1 MSEELSGLAK
11 ALAEVEEAEKN
22 ELGVEVETPE
32 PEEEEPQEEI
42 KETIKEEPKEEPKK
56 EPEPVKVEE
65 EKPDAS
71 VFYKLRQEAK
81 KREELE
87 RELAELKQPKQAIPS
102 ADDDIEGHL
111 QGEIRELKETVGNL
125 TGIVGMTLHEKKEEQ
140 ELESAFSV
148 LGQFEK
154 RLESDKPDYQQAR
167 NHIARIYAEE
177 YKLKNPNMSEKQ
189 LVQAVA
195 GEIINVADY
204 AAANGKD
211 PASFIYERASLYGY
225 RPEVKEAKQEPAKK
239 QPDLSKIAANKEKS
253 AGMASGAGS
262 GVAHG
267 ITFEALE
274 GMSTEERMK
283 LSDSD
288 WARLGA

>member
-22 ELGVEVETPE
+22 ELGVVEETPE
-32 PEEEEPQEEI
+32 PEEEQIEAPKEE
-42 KETIKEEPKEEPKK
+42 IKEEPKEEPK
-56 EPEPVKVEE
+56 PEPVKVEE

-111 QGEIRELKETVGNL
+111 QAKVAQLEGTLNNVLGVVGQDL
-125 TGIVGMTLHEKKEEQ
+125 LAKKEEQ
-140 ELESAFSV
+140 ELESAFGV
-148 LGQFEK
+148 LNQYEK
-154 RLESDKPDYQQAR
+154 RLEAEKPDYQQAR

-177 YKLKNPNMSEKQ
+177 YKLKNPNMTEKQ

-195 GEIINVADY
+195 KEIINVADY

-225 RPEVKEAKQEPAKK
+225 RPEVKQEAKQESIKK
-239 QPDLSKIAANKEKS
+239 QPDLAKISANKEKS

-262 GVAHG
+262 GAAHG

-274 GMSTEERMK
+274 KMSTEERMK
-283 LSDSD
+283 ISDSD
-288 WARLGA
+288 WQRI

>member
-22 ELGVEVETPE
+22 ELGVVEETPE
-32 PEEEEPQEEI
+32 PEEEVEAPQEEA
-42 KETIKEEPKEEPKK
+42 KEEPKEEPK
-56 EPEPVKVEE
+56 PEPVKVEE

-87 RELAELKQPKQAIPS
+87 RELAELKQPKQAMPS

-111 QGEIRELKETVGNL
+111 TAKVAQLEGTLNNVLGVVGQDL
-125 TGIVGMTLHEKKEEQ
+125 LAKKEEQ
-140 ELESAFSV
+140 ELESAFGV
-148 LGQFEK
+148 LSQFEK

-177 YKLKNPNMSEKQ
+177 YKLKNSNMTEKQ

-195 GEIINVADY
+195 KEIINVADY

-225 RPEVKEAKQEPAKK
+225 RPEVKQEKQEPAKK
-239 QPDLSKIAANKEKS
+239 QPDLARLAANKEKS

-262 GVAHG
+262 GAAHG

-274 GMSTEERMK
+274 NMSTEERMK

-288 WARLGA
+288 WARV

>member
-1 MSEELSGLAK
+1 MSEELNGLAK

-32 PEEEEPQEEI
+32 PKEEVEAPQEEA
-42 KETIKEEPKEEPKK
+42 KEAPKEEPK
-56 EPEPVKVEE
+56 PEPAKVEE

-71 VFYKLRQEAK
+71 VFYKLRQAAK

-87 RELAELKQPKQAIPS
+87 RELAELKQPKPTIPD
-102 ADDDIEGHL
+102 ANDDIEGHL
-111 QGEIRELKETVGNL
+111 TAKVAQLEGTLNNVLGVVGQDL
-125 TGIVGMTLHEKKEEQ
+125 LAKKEEQ

-154 RLESDKPDYQQAR
+154 RLESEKPDYQQAR

-177 YKLKNPNMSEKQ
+177 YKLKNPNMTEKQ

-195 GEIINVADY
+195 KEIINVADY

-225 RPEVKEAKQEPAKK
+225 RQELKQEAKQEPVKK

-262 GVAHG
+262 GAAHG
-267 ITFEALE
+267 LTFEALE
-274 GMSTEERMK
+274 NMSTEERMK

-288 WARLGA
+288 WARV